1 MSTPEMVLAGR
12 ASAATRRDER
22 GPRKRVARG
31 TVAMLREVPLFEG
44 LSSRH
49 VRRIAQLATEVTF
62 RAGRTIVERGVRGDA
77 FYLILDGRAKVYR
90 SVVPGG
96 RILARL
102 GPGDFFGEMALL
114 DGGPRAATVV
124 AETPLAAMR
133 LSRPAF
139 RRLLQKEPA
148 VAVRVL
154 EEMARRSRE
163 HQPAA
168 RQ

>member
-1 MSTPEMVLAGR
+1 MSTPEMVLAR
-12 ASAATRRDER
+12 EAAAGALRGER
-22 GPRKRVARG
+22 GARRRVSRG
-31 TVAMLREVPLFEG
+31 TVAMLRVVPLFAG

-49 VRRIAQLATEVTF
+49 VRRIAGLATEVKF

-96 RILARL
+96 RTLARL

-114 DGGPRAATVV
+114 DGGPRVATVV
-124 AETPLAAMR
+124 AETPLTAIR

-148 VAVRVL
+148 VSLRVL
-154 EEMARRSRE
+154 EEMARRSRD
-163 HQPAA
+163 HQPVA